1 MRSKVN
7 FYRSVG
13 SMLSEIARIQ
23 SDDNKQK
30 ARDEVT
36 AARKEIER
44 ATHAYKTAK
53 SGVGSKRRGSPA
65 RKRAA
70 RYLRDAL
77 NARRKVKK
85 NVTKAVEPK
94 TEEI

>member
-23 SDDNKQK
+23 SDDDKQT

-36 AARKEIER
+36 AARKKLKM
-44 ATHAYKTAK
+44 ATQAYKTAK

-65 RKRAA
+65 RLRAA
-70 RYLRDAL
+70 KYLRDAL
-77 NARRKVKK
+77 DARRTVKK

>member
-23 SDDNKQK
+23 SDDDKQT
-30 ARDEVT
+30 ARNEVT
-36 AARKEIER
+36 AAREKLQM
-44 ATHAYKTAK
+44 ATKAYKTAK
-53 SGVGSKRRGSPA
+53 SDVGSKRRGSA
-65 RKRAA
+65 SRKRAA

-77 NARRKVKK
+77 NARRKVKQ